1 MKKTIVLG
9 LAMTLA
15 TFGAFAQE
23 SKTAAA
29 PKGKP
34 TAEERAK
41 RQADKINE
49 TAQLSADQYNKVLAI
64 TKDFATQREALRS
77 SGAQGDDFAAKRKAI
92 EQKEEAQLKTVLTPA
107 QMEKVRA
114 AMKENK
120 ENRKAK

>member
-9 LAMTLA
+9 VAMTLA

-23 SKTAAA
+23 NSAATP
-29 PKGKP
+29 PKGRP
-34 TAEERAK
+34 TVEERAK

-64 TKDFATQREALRS
+64 VKDFAAQREALRS
-77 SGAQGDDFAAKRKAI
+77 SGAQGDDLSAKRKTI
-92 EQKEEAQLKTVLTPA
+92 DQQEEAQLKTVLTPA

-114 AMKENK
+114 AKKAHM
-120 ENRKAK
+120 ENRKGE